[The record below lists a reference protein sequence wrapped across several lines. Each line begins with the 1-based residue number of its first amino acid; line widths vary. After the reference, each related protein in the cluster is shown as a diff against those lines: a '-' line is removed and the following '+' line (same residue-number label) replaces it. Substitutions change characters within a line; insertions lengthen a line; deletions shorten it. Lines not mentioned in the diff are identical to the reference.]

1 MKTLKFKYE
10 CDDIDFIEDKI
21 NKHSACVKFLYKK
34 IEEIEDINLLNYCKE
49 RFNLVDI
56 ELRSVVTKV
65 KQIKNSFLNKIKQ
78 SEETVND
85 IIDDI
90 DELNKKLNEIL
101 NKKQTEKRLVRIKEI
116 KTKIFKLNKKL
127 LKNKKFIKSDIVF
140 GGRYL
145 LRKISFLNNN
155 KIENTD
161 DIKKFKDEFN
171 KKRKGEIFLVGEANR
186 KGNRF
191 FSFDF
196 INKTITYKP
205 YKNKKIV
212 FNISNR
218 RGVDYEKL
226 QYLVDN
232 KQISLTISIDMD
244 NVFITFDESILN
256 GFYIDKIERR
266 KEVIEKTKNVFDKD
280 LKKEIINQIYIKHYN
295 ELDNKKLKNKLNN
308 RYIGIDLNP
317 DFIGYSIID
326 KINND
331 FKIID
336 AGCFNF
342 KKLNIKSKENSD
354 SDFSLYLN
362 NKRKHEIKETLVSL
376 FNLMKHYKVGYFVM
390 EDLDFKEKTVN
401 SFSKEFNR
409 KVKNLW
415 NRELIEN
422 LINKKCTVDG
432 YILTKI
438 NPVYSSLIGNLTN
451 KVFDPVAASIEI
463 SRRGAFKYDKGFFY
477 PEVGLLTNHTMERV
491 AQKLHI
497 DVGLIKDKSWKEIHT
512 ILKKFRYR
520 WGKSVGITDL
530 FRMKSYKSKVLHL
543 KYNF

>member
-1 MKTLKFKYE
+1 LKTLKFKYE

-280 LKKEIINQIYIKHYN
+280 LKKQIVNEIYVKHYRD
-295 ELDNKKLKNKLNN
+295 LDNKKLKNKLNN